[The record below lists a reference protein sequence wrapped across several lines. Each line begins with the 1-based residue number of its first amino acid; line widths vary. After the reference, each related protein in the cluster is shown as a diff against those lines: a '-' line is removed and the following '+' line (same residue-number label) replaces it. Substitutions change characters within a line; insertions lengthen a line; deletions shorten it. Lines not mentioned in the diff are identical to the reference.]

1 MRIERS
7 APLCKS
13 PDHWRREDAIWTC
26 GPIDTPLPCP
36 RVEEAHRHALQRSG
50 RKLQRDLADTAQ
62 PAQDFA
68 VYGVALKFVPGG
80 GFLQDLPQPAMA
92 DLPLANQE
100 IKIGVSSLQLRLRL
114 VHRGTSCSLLRI

>member
-1 MRIERS
+1 PRRPVD
-7 APLCKS
+7 APL
-13 PDHWRREDAIWTC
+13 P
-26 GPIDTPLPCP
+26 GM
-36 RVEEAHRHALQRSG
+36 RVEEAHRHALQRPG

-80 GFLQDLPQPAMA
+80 GSLQDLPQPTMT
-92 DLPLANQE
+92 DLPPANQE

-114 VHRGTSCSLLRI
+114 VHCGPSCSLLRIAVLHGTLPQDWLAEKGHLTCM